1 MWSDDSTKISIMRE
15 DVGRFIADREWGRY
29 HAPVNVASALAVEA
43 GELLELF
50 QWRRPGDPAP
60 ADVVEA
66 AGSELADVLHFTFC
80 LANTLGA
87 SLECDE
93 LTVSELIEGS
103 PSTIGGPKAA
113 AEEVLADAAL
123 ALMAARA
130 DHGPGGVGAPADD
143 GSGTVPI
150 VVAIELL
157 VSASGRCA
165 RSLGLDLSRE
175 LELKNRLNEER
186 YPVGSMPD
194 VGY

>member
-113 AEEVLADAAL
+113 PGSGPIQGAGAQEQVERGEV
-123 ALMAARA
+123 
-130 DHGPGGVGAPADD
+130 PGGVDARCWILKAPL
-143 GSGTVPI
+143 T
-150 VVAIELL
+150 
-157 VSASGRCA
+157 RR
-165 RSLGLDLSRE
+165 RSS
-175 LELKNRLNEER
+175 
-186 YPVGSMPD
+186 
-194 VGY
+194 